1 MAAYN
6 VRIKASA
13 ARELEEIGSK
23 ADRLRIVNRIRT
35 LANTPRPSGCEKL
48 AGASNAWRVRQGE
61 YRILY
66 TVDDDAHIVLIFRI
80 GHRREVYR
88 NA

>member
-1 MAAYN
+1 VAAYN

-13 ARELEEIGSK
+13 ARELEETGSK
-23 ADRLRIVNRIRT
+23 ADRLRIVKRIRT
-35 LANTPRPSGCEKL
+35 LATTPRPSGSEKL
-48 AGASNAWRVRQGE
+48 AGESNAWRVRQGD

-66 TVDDDAHIVLIFRI
+66 TVDDNAHVVLIFRI

-88 NA
+88 SA

>member
-35 LANTPRPSGCEKL
+35 LANTTRPSGCEKL